1 MCFCMYV
8 YTLCMY
14 ILYVCICVN
23 VGVWLCK
30 CYCICMSMLYVFF
43 VCFGP
48 SVYPFICLSV
58 CHSLP
63 LSLTLTP
70 LSSSYA
76 LDFLCYLCFSG
87 PVFLLGFSTSV
98 KVLLFPL
105 PSTSSYSPTS
115 ASSGNLLSF
124 LHISLSSP
132 FLLSLYCLF
141 LGIWGNW
148 GWGLTQPGMGEDNA
162 FFLCL
167 RESKAST

>member
-1 MCFCMYV
+1 MYV
-8 YTLCMY
+8 YVVCVLC
-14 ILYVCICVN
+14 
-23 VGVWLCK
+23 
-30 CYCICMSMLYVFF
+30 VFW
-43 VCFGP
+43 
-48 SVYPFICLSV
+48 SICLSFHLSV
-58 CHSLP
+58 C
-63 LSLTLTP
+63 LSLSPSLSLTP

-132 FLLSLYCLF
+132 FLLSVYCLF

-148 GWGLTQPGMGEDNA
+148 GWGLTKPGMGEDNA

-167 RESKAST
+167 RESKASP